1 MTTMKISRAFLGML
15 FVFQF
20 LLAAVPVSVHG
31 QDSKED
37 AEAYYKLGQVYYE
50 QGRYKEAEEQFQKS
64 LDVLAR
70 AREKKAVP
78 ASRAQEQPR
87 LESAAPVI
95 VAPSKAAV
103 PGGEKTL
110 VPVGE
115 RRGYTIGDDDILQM
129 TVWQNPDLDQE
140 LAVRPDGMVSCQ
152 LIGDVPATGLTIPQL
167 AADIT
172 SRLSEYVKSPQVSL
186 SIKKIGGSR
195 IVVLGQV
202 VTPGVFAVGGR
213 KSIMEAVG
221 MAGGFTRDAV
231 PSSTIIIRGGFTGP
245 KAQKVNLSK
254 VFKGDLRENVEL
266 QSADIVFVPR
276 KTISDINY
284 FLNQVLEPLSRGAY
298 LHSEVQNW

>member
-1 MTTMKISRAFLGML
+1 MKISRVFLGML
-15 FVFQF
+15 CVCQF
-20 LLAAVPVSVHG
+20 LSAAVPASVRG
-31 QDSKED
+31 QDTKED
-37 AEAYYKLGQVYYE
+37 AESYYKQGQVYYE
-50 QGRYKEAEEQFQKS
+50 QGRYKEAEEQFQRS

-78 ASRAQEQPR
+78 ASRPQEQVRP
-87 LESAAPVI
+87 ESAVPVI
-95 VAPSKAAV
+95 ATPVKAASST
-103 PGGEKTL
+103 GGKTL

-115 RRGYTIGDDDILQM
+115 RRGYVIGDDDVLQA

-140 LAVRPDGMVSCQ
+140 LAVRPDGMVSFQ
-152 LIGDVPATGLTIPQL
+152 LIGDVPAAGLTIPQL
-167 AADIT
+167 TADIT
-172 SRLSEYVKSPQVSL
+172 SRLSEYVKSPQVSI

-195 IVVLGQV
+195 IVILGQV
-202 VTPGVFAVGGR
+202 TTPGVFAVGGR
-213 KSIMEAVG
+213 KSIMEAIG

-231 PSSTIIIRGGFTGP
+231 PSSTIIIRGGFAGP

-254 VFKGDLRENVEL
+254 VFKGDVRENVEL